1 MNKIIVFLCFTFI
14 LFSCSS
20 EMEDS
25 KTSNRDVSTTEA
37 LTGVKIVSP
46 LVNKEVIYEK
56 RIQIFLKDVPKEN
69 LSLFTDLL
77 IAQKTGD
84 KIKIQELKRKIQEL
98 EKTKKKE
105 FDTAI
110 KNRDAEK
117 ATELK
122 KSMRIFREIQRID
135 NQNL

>member
-1 MNKIIVFLCFTFI
+1 
-14 LFSCSS
+14 
-20 EMEDS
+20 MEDN

-46 LVNKEVIYEK
+46 LVNKEVVYEK
-56 RIQIFLKDVPKEN
+56 RIQTFLKDVPKEN
-69 LSLFTDLL
+69 SSLFTDLL

-105 FDTAI
+105 FDATI
-110 KNRDAEK
+110 KNGDTEK
-117 ATELK
+117 AAELK

>member
-1 MNKIIVFLCFTFI
+1 MNKIIIFLCFTFI

-20 EMEDS
+20 EMEDN

-46 LVNKEVIYEK
+46 LVNKEVVYEK
-56 RIQIFLKDVPKEN
+56 RIQTFLKDVPKEN
-69 LSLFTDLL
+69 SSLFTDLL

-105 FDTAI
+105 FDATI
-110 KNRDAEK
+110 KNGDTEK
-117 ATELK
+117 AAELK